1 MVFEWRFDNG
11 TTNDII
17 SSDRLL
23 NLTDLQLEDSGTY
36 SLKIELVDPCGDVTQ
51 YNGEFNMNV
60 FEAAIATPLADIIEC
75 DDDRSGSNS
84 YDFSVDTTPLILGSL
99 DPTIFEVL
107 YFDSFVAANDNVR
120 DTNLPNTFEAVT
132 GTTNLIYAR
141 VHNINAPFAC
151 YDIID
156 FSIIITDIPTPTQ
169 PTVYR
174 LCDDDAS
181 GSDTD
186 TISLFRLD
194 TKDSEILGGIS
205 ATDFNV
211 SYHTSLSGAQTSATT
226 DVIDKTI
233 DYAVTVSQ
241 TIFVRVEN
249 VDNPNCSVIS
259 DDTTGSTFTSFEL
272 IVDPLPVVTNPAE
285 LIQCHN
291 NPDLDTTVNLKL
303 ARINVSTNYTNE
315 TFEYY
320 ATEAAA
326 IAGTPQITGA
336 SIESYPVIGT
346 GEAWVRVI
354 SDQNCYRIAKIDITV
369 NFSADL
375 AYDKTFTICDD
386 FLDIDG
392 NDNAN
397 NDDTD
402 GISTF
407 DFSETENEIKAFF
420 PAASRPDLDVFYYE
434 TESDR
439 ASSINN
445 INSEIANH
453 RNNNDPS
460 FANNQTIYI
469 KIINNTNNGCTGT
482 ANIFLQVDTVPIANN
497 LAQPLSFCD
506 DFDSGS
512 SDDGENINID
522 LRQTVNE
529 ILGTTQSETDFIVT
543 YHTSQADAS
552 SGNAP
557 ILNDT
562 NFRNTAPTGFVPG
575 TVSRQT
581 IYVRVEDRNKVPAC
595 FNDHL
600 SFDIEIKPLPELQN
614 TIAAIEVCDVPTA
627 TDSDP
632 RNRVAQNIDA
642 TIRNTDILNG
652 RDPSIFSVRYY
663 KSQTN
668 ALADVDRIAIAN
680 LLNYENDPANT
691 FFPANVNSDEPG
703 IETLFFVIYNADT
716 GCPSEPFTLDI
727 RIYPEPNIPVN
738 INNYTDCDT
747 DNNGLGN
754 DTDGILENIAFSS
767 KITEILAN
775 YTTAEQSN
783 FTVSF
788 HESVAD
794 AQTGNGALDTNA
806 YENTANNQT
815 IFVRVLNNQ
824 TGCVSD
830 DLSFDIIVNPLP
842 SYDPLDLSQVA
853 CLNNLPLTL
862 QVDNPLTGYNYSWVE
877 NLSGNEVSTAQSVEI
892 RAGGTYTLTVT
903 DRVTLCNR
911 VEIFDVIESEA
922 ATITSEHVAVIDET
936 AEIFG
941 NNFSITID
949 DTPGILGIGD
959 YEYALLDEQGN
970 FVYGYQDTF
979 VFDQLSGGFYK
990 VLVRDK
996 NGCDENGIPASLV
1009 VPVVEFPDFFTPN
1022 GDGINDTWNIKG
1034 TNSNY
1039 YPSSEIY
1046 IYNRFGKVI
1055 AKVDLSEQG
1064 WDGTYNGKRLPS
1076 DDYWVSIKL
1085 VPFDTTKKTISKTG
1099 NLSLLRK

>member
-1 MVFEWRFDNG
+1 M
-11 TTNDII
+11 NDI
-17 SSDRLL
+17 
-23 NLTDLQLEDSGTY
+23 
-36 SLKIELVDPCGDVTQ
+36 
-51 YNGEFNMNV
+51 
-60 FEAAIATPLADIIEC
+60 
-75 DDDRSGSNS
+75 NS
-84 YDFSVDTTPLILGSL
+84 
-99 DPTIFEVL
+99 
-107 YFDSFVAANDNVR
+107 
-120 DTNLPNTFEAVT
+120 
-132 GTTNLIYAR
+132 
-141 VHNINAPFAC
+141 
-151 YDIID
+151 
-156 FSIIITDIPTPTQ
+156 
-169 PTVYR
+169 
-174 LCDDDAS
+174 
-181 GSDTD
+181 
-186 TISLFRLD
+186 
-194 TKDSEILGGIS
+194 
-205 ATDFNV
+205 
-211 SYHTSLSGAQTSATT
+211 
-226 DVIDKTI
+226 
-233 DYAVTVSQ
+233 
-241 TIFVRVEN
+241 
-249 VDNPNCSVIS
+249 
-259 DDTTGSTFTSFEL
+259 
-272 IVDPLPVVTNPAE
+272 
-285 LIQCHN
+285 
-291 NPDLDTTVNLKL
+291 
-303 ARINVSTNYTNE
+303 
-315 TFEYY
+315 
-320 ATEAAA
+320 
-326 IAGTPQITGA
+326 QIG
-336 SIESYPVIGT
+336 
-346 GEAWVRVI
+346 
-354 SDQNCYRIAKIDITV
+354 
-369 NFSADL
+369 
-375 AYDKTFTICDD
+375 
-386 FLDIDG
+386 
-392 NDNAN
+392 
-397 NDDTD
+397 
-402 GISTF
+402 
-407 DFSETENEIKAFF
+407 
-420 PAASRPDLDVFYYE
+420 
-434 TESDR
+434 
-439 ASSINN
+439 
-445 INSEIANH
+445 NH

-460 FANNQTIYI
+460 FANNQTIYV
-469 KIINNTNNGCTGT
+469 KIIDGNSNACFGT
-482 ANIFLQVDTVPIANN
+482 ANVFLQVDTVPIANS

-642 TIRNTDILNG
+642 SIRNTDILNG

-668 ALADVDRIAIAN
+668 ALADIDQIAIAN

-691 FFPANVNSDEPG
+691 SFPLNVNSDAPG

-716 GCPSEPFTLDI
+716 GCSSEPFTLDI

-830 DLSFDIIVNPLP
+830 DLSFDIIVNSLP

-877 NLSGNEVSTAQSVEI
+877 NLSGNEVSTAQSVDI